1 MHVLNQGFWYMHCH
15 VEFHNE
21 EGMAMVLQ
29 AGYVEEMNAAPKEIH
44 SCGDVMVP
52 EATFL
57 DIYNTLSALHWVK
70 RSSCLFDRIFGW
82 MLYHSLF

>member
-1 MHVLNQGFWYMHCH
+1 MHCH

-29 AGYVEEMNAAPKEIH
+29 AGDVEEMNAAPKEIH

-57 DIYNTLSALHWVK
+57 DRIQHPVSASLGK
-70 RSSCLFDRIFGW
+70 AA
-82 MLYHSLF
+82 SLFIW

>member
-1 MHVLNQGFWYMHCH
+1 MHCH

-29 AGYVEEMNAAPKEIH
+29 AGDVNQMNAAPNQIH

-52 EATFL
+52 EAEFL
-57 DIYNTLSALHWVK
+57 ERVQNPVNAATGEKAI
-70 RSSCLFDRIFGW
+70 CLFIQ
-82 MLYHSLF
+82 LQI